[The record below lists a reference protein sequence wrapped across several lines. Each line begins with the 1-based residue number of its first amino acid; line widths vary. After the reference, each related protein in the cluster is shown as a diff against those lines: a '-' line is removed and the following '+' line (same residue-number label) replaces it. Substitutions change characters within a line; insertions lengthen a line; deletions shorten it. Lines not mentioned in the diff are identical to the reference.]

1 MPPNKNPAQEPHWY
15 VIPARILLITFLMTL
30 LSFAVSLLLGIV
42 GIVITARLR
51 GLHPNLTIAYR
62 HIAFPVAAAVGAI
75 ALVSTSVM
83 EIRHYRQTKALAEIE
98 HISRECGTDAP
109 VRRR

>member
-51 GLHPNLTIAYR
+51 GLHPNMAIAYR
-62 HIAFPVAAAVGAI
+62 HIAFPVAAAGGAI
-75 ALVSTSVM
+75 ALISAIVT
-83 EIRHYRQTKALAEIE
+83 EIRHHRQTKALAQIE
-98 HISRECGTDAP
+98 RISR
-109 VRRR
+109 